1 MKVLFVSDFILAEE
15 QGAKKSTIAHYESL
29 KDIFGKHNV
38 DVIALNSTYHSDDA
52 NIVCR
57 EEKQGRIQRINKFCE
72 SRPPKFSGEMRKLY
86 EDKYSPQ
93 MAKKLLLKA
102 FSDAG
107 VQNISEE

>member
-1 MKVLFVSDFILAEE
+1 
-15 QGAKKSTIAHYESL
+15 
-29 KDIFGKHNV
+29 
-38 DVIALNSTYHSDDA
+38 
-52 NIVCR
+52 
-57 EEKQGRIQRINKFCE
+57 
-72 SRPPKFSGEMRKLY
+72 MRKLY